1 MRGQLNTEAIE
12 LCHATNCSSF
22 RSLSP
27 FVGAVSGRSGQWPS
41 HRQVRGRNTSCAASI
56 LRHGVAAWPMGIKAV
71 SKSRD
76 FNVHVGGGAHSLLLE
91 TLARSRSRTPS
102 LLCIIRVE

>member
-27 FVGAVSGRSGQWPS
+27 FVGAVSGAVAIASSGSGAQHIYLVLLRS
-41 HRQVRGRNTSCAASI
+41 
-56 LRHGVAAWPMGIKAV
+56 
-71 SKSRD
+71 
-76 FNVHVGGGAHSLLLE
+76 
-91 TLARSRSRTPS
+91 
-102 LLCIIRVE
+102 